1 MTVLLKGKRGRSIE
15 IKRIS
20 FVLLMALIFIGT
32 PPLRAQVP
40 PPFEAPPVI
49 TEMEARRFIDEYVN
63 QYMKMD
69 IDAFMAFF
77 SKGAIENRM
86 LTYPDIHE
94 IYRGTFDNSD
104 SLKYHLDVFAIR
116 VHKEGAAVEGRYE
129 VIQAI
134 KGSPFKEVHKGNIQ
148 WELIREDG
156 VLRIKEINYGR
167 DYKWDRPSLSYP

>member
-1 MTVLLKGKRGRSIE
+1 MEIRRS
-15 IKRIS
+15 S
-20 FVLLMALIFIGT
+20 FVLLMALILMGT

-40 PPFEAPPVI
+40 PPFESPPVI
-49 TEMEARRFIDEYVN
+49 TETEARRFIDDYVN

-77 SKGAIENRM
+77 SKAAIENRM
-86 LTYPDIHE
+86 LTYPDIRE

-116 VHKEGAAVEGRYE
+116 VHQEGAAVGGRYE
-129 VIQAI
+129 VIQAV
-134 KGSPFKEVHKGNIQ
+134 KGSPFKIVLKGNIQ

-167 DYKWDRPSLSYP
+167 DYRWDRSSLPYP